1 MSTGNSTTQ
10 SPRSDAK
17 FGDPEQALR
26 ARWIAALAFAGTDF
40 LERQLA
46 ALDPAPS
53 WRALRGPEI
62 GLALL
67 RGRIGGS
74 GDPFN
79 FGETTIARAAVLTP
93 DGKQGFGY
101 VAGRD
106 LRHAELA
113 AVFDALLQDE
123 SQRKDLFERIVL
135 PVEASRRADQARR
148 AAEVAPSKVE
158 FFTMVRGD
166 G

>member
-1 MSTGNSTTQ
+1 MSIEKTIPSHGAEPNFS
-10 SPRSDAK
+10 
-17 FGDPEQALR
+17 EALR
-26 ARWIAALAFAGTDF
+26 ARWMAALAFAGTDF
-40 LERQLA
+40 LER
-46 ALDPAPS
+46 ALSALGSPPN
-53 WRALRGPEI
+53 WRRLRGPEI

-79 FGETTIARAAVLTP
+79 FGETTIARAAVVLS
-93 DGKQGFGY
+93 DGAQGFGY

-113 AVFDALLQDE
+113 AVFDALLQDPA
-123 SQRKDLFERIVL
+123 RRTDLFEQIVL
-135 PVEASRRADQARR
+135 PVEASRRAAQIKR
-148 AAEVAPSKVE
+148 AGEVAPSKVE

>member
-1 MSTGNSTTQ
+1 MSIEKTILSHG
-10 SPRSDAK
+10 SDS
-17 FGDPEQALR
+17 GSDPSFSDALR
-26 ARWIAALAFAGTDF
+26 ARWMAALAFAGTDF
-40 LERQLA
+40 LERALSALA
-46 ALDPAPS
+46 SPPH
-53 WRALRGPEI
+53 WQRLRGPEI

-79 FGETTIARAAVLTP
+79 FGETTIARAAVVLS
-93 DGKQGFGY
+93 DGAQGFGY

-113 AVFDALLQDE
+113 AVFDALFQDPA
-123 SQRKDLFERIVL
+123 RRTDLFEQIVL
-135 PVEASRRADQARR
+135 PVEESRRAAQIKR